1 MSSSISVDFFVKK
14 SHVEL
19 HGSLMPRSLASLRW
33 ACSAKPNRCLVLP
46 KTSLHPVVAAE
57 SCLKMELLLLLERC
71 FLLRFLGRYTLA
83 QEVPGHPSTK
93 FHKGISLMT
102 AALMLA
108 KRVSA
113 NLCQQ
118 KAF

>member
-1 MSSSISVDFFVKK
+1 MLSKTK
-14 SHVEL
+14 SLTERGPL
-19 HGSLMPRSLASLRW
+19 
-33 ACSAKPNRCLVLP
+33 LP

-57 SCLKMELLLLLERC
+57 SYLKMELLLLLLLERC

>member
-1 MSSSISVDFFVKK
+1 MLSKTK
-14 SHVEL
+14 SLTERGPL
-19 HGSLMPRSLASLRW
+19 
-33 ACSAKPNRCLVLP
+33 LP

-57 SCLKMELLLLLERC
+57 SYLKMELLLLLLERC

-113 NLCQQ
+113 NF
-118 KAF
+118 KKSITA